1 VGREGMRRQSGA
13 PHSLSWQQSAPVR
26 SNLVTVYGSLNA
38 ILLSS
43 CLANMTIY
51 DYHVT
56 MKRVRIADLKANLSR
71 HLHYVRR
78 GHVLT
83 VLDRET
89 AVAQLVPYQQAETLR
104 VRQPL
109 GRHRSPHQVPLP
121 PPLPLDVDL
130 LELLREE
137 RQPER

>member
-1 VGREGMRRQSGA
+1 
-13 PHSLSWQQSAPVR
+13 
-26 SNLVTVYGSLNA
+26 
-38 ILLSS
+38 
-43 CLANMTIY
+43 MTIY

-71 HLHYVRR
+71 HLHYVRK
-78 GHVLT
+78 GHVVT
-83 VLDRET
+83 VLDRDT
-89 AVAQLVPYQQAETLR
+89 AVAQLVPYQQAEGLR

-109 GRHRSPHQVPLP
+109 GQHRAPHEVPLP
-121 PPLPLDVDL
+121 PPLHLDLDP

>member
-1 VGREGMRRQSGA
+1 
-13 PHSLSWQQSAPVR
+13 
-26 SNLVTVYGSLNA
+26 
-38 ILLSS
+38 
-43 CLANMTIY
+43 MTIY

-89 AVAQLVPYQQAETLR
+89 AVAQLVPYQQAESLR
-104 VRQPL
+104 VRRPL
-109 GRHRSPHQVPLP
+109 GPHGALHQVPLP
-121 PPLPLDVDL
+121 PPLPLGVDA

>member
-1 VGREGMRRQSGA
+1 MDRGPA
-13 PHSLSWQQSAPVR
+13 P
-26 SNLVTVYGSLNA
+26 
-38 ILLSS
+38 
-43 CLANMTIY
+43 LAHMTIY
-51 DYHVT
+51 DYHMT

-89 AVAQLVPYQQAETLR
+89 AVAQLVPYQQAESLR
-104 VRQPL
+104 VRQPA
-109 GRHRSPHQVPLP
+109 GRYRAPHRVPLP
-121 PPLPLDVDL
+121 PPLPLEVDV
-130 LELLREE
+130 LELLRQE

>member
-1 VGREGMRRQSGA
+1 
-13 PHSLSWQQSAPVR
+13 
-26 SNLVTVYGSLNA
+26 
-38 ILLSS
+38 
-43 CLANMTIY
+43 
-51 DYHVT
+51 

-78 GHVLT
+78 GHVVT

-89 AVAQLVPYQQAETLR
+89 AVAQLVPYQQAEALR
-104 VRQPL
+104 VRLPL
-109 GRHRSPHQVPLP
+109 GHHRAPHQVPLP
-121 PPLPLDVDL
+121 PPLKLDLDP